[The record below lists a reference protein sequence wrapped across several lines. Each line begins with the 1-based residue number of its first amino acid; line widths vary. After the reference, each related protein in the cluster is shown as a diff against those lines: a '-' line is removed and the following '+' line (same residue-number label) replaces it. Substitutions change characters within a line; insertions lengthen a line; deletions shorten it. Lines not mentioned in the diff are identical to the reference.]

1 MEKYTNK
8 KAILLLSTYRYPHYV
23 RTSTG
28 IKTKVR
34 VILIQKKN
42 DGQYIVRIYR
52 CMFSV
57 CADFIQNMFRQ
68 KYVLKLFFN
77 KNQYRVAKTH
87 RIPYLYRSFSAKEP
101 YI

>member
-34 VILIQKKN
+34 VIFIQKKN
-42 DGQYIVRIYR
+42 DGRYIVRVYR

-68 KYVLKLFFN
+68 KYVFKLFFYFL
-77 KNQYRVAKTH
+77 NQYIH
-87 RIPYLYRSFSAKEP
+87 RWNLHVHIQRMC
-101 YI
+101 